1 MDVVENFLRE
11 GIPLRKIDGMRPL
24 LEKNNFSL
32 CARAHMS
39 QFIPLVLEEEK
50 KRLKAVVNQGPIGII
65 FDGTFGEAIAIV
77 VRFLDGWVI
86 RQRLV
91 RLHTVAKAV
100 TGQDL
105 TRFINH
111 CLANEYQINGDMV
124 VAAMRDG
131 AATNGVA
138 VRNLKVPVACSDRGA
153 GGGGGARH
161 TLAPKKRG
169 GGRKT

>member
-1 MDVVENFLRE
+1 M
-11 GIPLRKIDGMRPL
+11 
-24 LEKNNFSL
+24 
-32 CARAHMS
+32 
-39 QFIPLVLEEEK
+39 LEEEK

-65 FDGTFGEAIAIV
+65 FDGTTRLGEAIAIV

-91 RLHTVAKAV
+91 RLHTMAKAV

-138 VRNLKVPVACSDRGA
+138 VRKLKVLYPNLFDVTCFSHTANNA
-153 GGGGGARH
+153 GRRFEFPALDEFGHLWVQLFSHSHKAKLMWKQR
-161 TLAPKKRG
+161 TDTS
-169 GGRKT
+169 RKSFS